1 MKTRTLLLIALLLAC
16 GLSLPAQQRVQLTHF
31 EGLPITGLKA
41 GVSQVELR
49 QGEPTGLTI
58 EIDEILLPHL
68 ICEMN
73 DGVVRIGLKKPMQ
86 RNWFNGKKEPLIK
99 AVLTVDQL
107 NYLSLSDMSS
117 VAGEGII
124 KTDGNTE
131 IIISDL
137 SKIGLQELKA
147 DRISL
152 RCSDLSKIS
161 GGTFRAR
168 EGVSLNVSDLSSA
181 SDIEVYADRLD
192 VSVSDMSKVSVGGE
206 VNSVGK
212 MSSNDMSRLRYSTLK
227 IKNK

>member
-1 MKTRTLLLIALLLAC
+1 MTKRTLPLITLLLAC
-16 GLSLPAQQRVQLTHF
+16 SLSLPAQQRVQLTHF

-41 GVSQVELR
+41 SVSQVELR

-58 EIDEILLPHL
+58 EIDETLLPHL
-68 ICEMN
+68 ICDMKE
-73 DGVVRIGLKKPMQ
+73 GVVRIGLKKPMQ
-86 RNWFNGKKEPLIK
+86 RSWFDGKKAPLIK
-99 AVLTVDQL
+99 AVLTVEQL

-117 VAGEGII
+117 LSAEGIL
-124 KTDGNTE
+124 KTDGDTE
-131 IIISDL
+131 IILSDM
-137 SKIGLQELKA
+137 SKIGLQELDA
-147 DRISL
+147 ERISL

-161 GGTFRAR
+161 GGTFRAQD
-168 EGVSLNVSDLSSA
+168 GVSLNVSDMSSA

-206 VNSVGK
+206 VNSVGN